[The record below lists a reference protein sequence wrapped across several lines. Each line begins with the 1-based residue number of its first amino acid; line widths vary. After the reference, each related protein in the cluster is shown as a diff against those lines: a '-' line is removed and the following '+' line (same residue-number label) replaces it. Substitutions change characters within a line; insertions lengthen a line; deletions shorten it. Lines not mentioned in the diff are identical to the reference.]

1 LVIRACRQGF
11 VCQHKCVWN
20 HVETPAL
27 KPGLLIWNSR
37 AGSLGAITS
46 RFSGRAAASTPS
58 RCREVSDRRMPHG
71 RPGFCRRAVRTR
83 LAAGGRWI
91 RTIGPCREEAGLYCG
106 DELGD
111 RRGQPKKFCGVPM
124 VRIHL
129 PPAASLVQTGLPPI
143 LPRKNAR
150 VDSRAG
156 AAANARSRLAARR
169 RSRTGS
175 SIWRIS
181 SSHGMGGFKH

>member
-1 LVIRACRQGF
+1 MVIRACRQGF

-71 RPGFCRRAVRTR
+71 RPGFRRRAVRRR

-91 RTIGPCREEAGLYCG
+91 RTIGPCREGAGLYCG
-106 DELGD
+106 DELGGSTGAAKKIL
-111 RRGQPKKFCGVPM
+111 RGTDGSNPSPSSRQSVSLPQPLSRVEN
-124 VRIHL
+124 
-129 PPAASLVQTGLPPI
+129 PAF
-143 LPRKNAR
+143 
-150 VDSRAG
+150 RAG
-156 AAANARSRLAARR
+156 SRGWLGDRVGRDA
-169 RSRTGS
+169 
-175 SIWRIS
+175 
-181 SSHGMGGFKH
+181 GMF